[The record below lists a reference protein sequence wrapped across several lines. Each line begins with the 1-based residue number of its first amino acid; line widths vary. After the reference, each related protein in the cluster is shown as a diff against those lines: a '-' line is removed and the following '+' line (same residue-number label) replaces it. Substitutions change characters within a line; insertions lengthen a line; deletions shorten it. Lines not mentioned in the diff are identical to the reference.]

1 MAEFNADHADNAAS
15 PQQRIRNKINRFI
28 GNIGPIENKHKSA
41 LQSII
46 RTVYP
51 NLHPHKRARLYNLA
65 SQNLGPSLS
74 SILPKNAR
82 YTSEMLTQLQ
92 EIVNPYEGNAALKRL
107 AELRDQVD
115 REFVD
120 NASTANSESQAQGK
134 ITLRSRF
141 HLPSET
147 DGLETPEQQ
156 VSDSVQSDLFSFPS
170 TLPENG
176 LNNALFLQNCA
187 HDYFTQ
193 KHPLAP
199 RPIAPPQVTMPFES
213 LLQDSLDMDIFTPE
227 DVYDKFGLAVA
238 KSRAARA
245 NGAVTFLNDSE
256 MRPAEADVQG
266 VTYNPFIPVMESSG
280 AYRRDPN
287 LPMPQGFENYL
298 GFKPLTDTWRE
309 PLKPARGPYG
319 GAYRSPPSKEE
330 GEFDLLKM
338 YTYGPLQYPSAS

>member
-1 MAEFNADHADNAAS
+1 
-15 PQQRIRNKINRFI
+15 
-28 GNIGPIENKHKSA
+28 
-41 LQSII
+41 L
-46 RTVYP
+46 
-51 NLHPHKRARLYNLA
+51 
-65 SQNLGPSLS
+65 
-74 SILPKNAR
+74 
-82 YTSEMLTQLQ
+82 
-92 EIVNPYEGNAALKRL
+92 
-107 AELRDQVD
+107 
-115 REFVD
+115 
-120 NASTANSESQAQGK
+120 
-134 ITLRSRF
+134 
-141 HLPSET
+141 
-147 DGLETPEQQ
+147 
-156 VSDSVQSDLFSFPS
+156 
-170 TLPENG
+170 
-176 LNNALFLQNCA
+176 
-187 HDYFTQ
+187 
-193 KHPLAP
+193 
-199 RPIAPPQVTMPFES
+199 PFES
-213 LLQDSLDMDIFTPE
+213 ILQDFLVMDIFTPE